1 MGRVLSLFQFML
13 AVGALVGSLIAAV
26 VGDAVDAGTLT
37 VVAGLVQFGVL
48 GLLMVGLA
56 GMGRE
61 AASVPPGP

>member
-13 AVGALVGSLIAAV
+13 AVGALVGSLVAAV
-26 VGDAVDAGTLT
+26 V
-37 VVAGLVQFGVL
+37 GLVQFGVL